1 MYVLKKDEVDVH
13 DRNPSSSK
21 SKEAWARTSSIMQ
34 NGLNPQINQIMRR
47 NMTKASEHDLE
58 K

>member
-1 MYVLKKDEVDVH
+1 
-13 DRNPSSSK
+13 
-21 SKEAWARTSSIMQ
+21 MQ
-34 NGLNPQINQIMRR
+34 NGLNPQVNQIMRR